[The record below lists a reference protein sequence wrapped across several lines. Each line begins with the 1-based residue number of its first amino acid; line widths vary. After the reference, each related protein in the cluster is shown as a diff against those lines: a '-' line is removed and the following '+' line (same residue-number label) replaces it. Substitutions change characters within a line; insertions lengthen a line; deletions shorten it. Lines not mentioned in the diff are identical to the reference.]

1 MKRIGIIGAGRFGSS
16 LALSLAEHGAEVL
29 LIDQQRE
36 IVREYSEFV
45 EQALEGD
52 AANIHTLEEAGM
64 SECDAVVIAIGGNL
78 EGSVMATMNCKELKV
93 KKVIAKANSE
103 MHGKILRRVGADVVV
118 YPNRDCA
125 LRLSNTLTSK
135 GSVDL
140 FSISDGFSV
149 AEIDPPEAFRNKTL
163 AESQIRNKYNVSVLC
178 VRRLADNELDPREV
192 IIPDAQFV
200 IRGDDK
206 LLIFGDNKAIDAL
219 IS

>member
-16 LALSLAEHGAEVL
+16 LALSLAERGAEVL
-29 LIDQQRE
+29 LIDQHRE
-36 IVREYSEFV
+36 TVREYSEFV

-52 AANIHTLEEAGM
+52 ASNLHVLEEAGI

-93 KKVIAKANSE
+93 AKVIAKANSE

-125 LRLSNTLTSK
+125 LRLSHTLTSK

-140 FSISDGFSV
+140 FSISDGFCV
-149 AEIDPPEAFRNKTL
+149 AEIDPPEAFRNRTL
-163 AESQIRNKYNVSVLC
+163 AESQIRNRYNVSVLC
-178 VRRLADNELDPREV
+178 VRRLSDDELKPREV
-192 IIPDAQFV
+192 IIPDAQFK
-200 IRGDDK
+200 IRADDK